1 MISELQLEGGA
12 NLARGIIVWR
22 KRHSKHSPSSPPGK
36 ASGTRKQ
43 DSLGKCRWN
52 CKATSVKNDT
62 PLAVEDYVLYGL
74 EDMLR
79 YMDFFLRQWVAI
91 E

>member
-1 MISELQLEGGA
+1 MYGEKDIGST
-12 NLARGIIVWR
+12 V
-22 KRHSKHSPSSPPGK
+22 PPFPQAKPQAQGK
-36 ASGTRKQ
+36 

-62 PLAVEDYVLYGL
+62 PLAVEDYILYGL